1 MTTVDFLMLI
11 TIGVLAGLMSGFVG
25 VGGGILIVPGLV
37 FLLGA
42 SQLQAQ
48 GTSLAV
54 IMLPVGIFGVINYY
68 KAGHVNVTYAA
79 VIAVAFVIGSYFGS
93 KYALKIPE
101 HKVKFFFALFLL
113 YVGIKMLTS
122 SWGKMFS

>member
-113 YVGIKMLTS
+113 YVGIKMLSS